1 MIKEIAF
8 AILVFEGILLSVIII
23 CYLFHLV
30 WLFANRTKNE
40 STWFIDYLRF
50 KKEYQQWKAEKRG
63 REEHGTIK
71 GL

>member
-1 MIKEIAF
+1 MLKDMAF
-8 AILVFEGILLSVIII
+8 YILLAEGVLVSIILI
-23 CYLFHLV
+23 CWLLHLV
-30 WLFANRTKNE
+30 WLFVNRTKNE

-71 GL
+71 RI